1 MFKALIVGVMF
12 GLSSGFSP
20 GPLMTLVITQTV
32 KHSVREGVLVAAA
45 PILTD
50 APIILFSFF
59 ILKELST
66 VEPLLGTIAAA
77 GGLYVLYLSFETIRI
92 GPIRVEA
99 SSIQPRSVRKGMF
112 VNALSPHPYLF
123 WSTVGVPFI
132 LKAYQ
137 NNFAAPWVFISSFYC
152 FLIGSK
158 VFTALVVGKFRTIFG
173 GKIYL
178 YLMRVLGMIL
188 FGFAVFLFR
197 EAIGYLF

>member
-1 MFKALIVGVMF
+1 MFKVFIVGVMF

-20 GPLMTLVITQTV
+20 GPLMTLVVTQTV

-66 VEPLLGTIAAA
+66 VEPVLGTIAAA
-77 GGLYVLYLSFETIRI
+77 GGLYVLYLSFETFRI
-92 GPIRVEA
+92 GPVRVEA
-99 SSIQPRSVRKGMF
+99 SSIQPRSVRKGML
-112 VNALSPHPYLF
+112 VNVLSPHPYLF
-123 WSTVGVPFI
+123 WSTVGVPFV

-137 NNFAAPWVFISSFYC
+137 NSLAAPWVFISSFYC

-158 VFTALVVGKFRTIFG
+158 VFAAIVVGKFRTLFE

-178 YLMRVLGMIL
+178 YLMKVLGIIL